1 MPERITRWP
10 LALAIH
16 MALASFASTAMAQ
29 TSTETT
35 EKTLAIVTVTASAD
49 ASAEGLSPAYAGG
62 QVATGARIG
71 FLGTQSLMDTP
82 FSSTSYTNELI
93 QDRHAHSVGDVLQ
106 NDPGVRVARGFG
118 NFQESYFIRGFLL
131 ASDEVAYNGLYGLLP
146 RQYVSAELF
155 ERVEVLRGA
164 NAFLNGAAP
173 AGGAIGGSVNLL
185 PKRAPQEDL
194 NRVTAGVSSGGQI
207 YTAADLARRFGED
220 KAHGVRLNAVRRSG
234 DTAVDNEKQDVNLV
248 SIGYDWRGDHVRLSA
263 DVGHQEFSLESPR
276 PNVTLGSSV
285 TSVPAAPDSR
295 SNYAQPWSY
304 SKERDTFGA
313 FRGEVDL
320 SDNVTAWAALGARE
334 TDEDNSLAN
343 PTVTNATTGAAT
355 TYRADNRRHDSVIS
369 GEAGVR
375 GKFETGAIKHS
386 LAATGSTYQLKA
398 KNSYQW
404 STSGALATN
413 IYNFSP
419 VTYPTTIGF
428 YGGVLESP
436 GLTRKEQF
444 TSFALS
450 DTLSV
455 LDDRLLL
462 TLGARHQNIHT
473 RGYNYNTGAQT
484 SEYDKNKLTPAAG
497 IVFKPLKNLSLYA
510 NYIESLA
517 SGGTAGSTAL
527 NAGEVLA
534 PYVSKQKEIGAKY
547 DAGNLGTSIALFTT
561 SKPSGYL
568 DSVTNI
574 YGTYGED
581 RHRGLE
587 ISVWGEAMRG
597 LRVLGGLTLLDA
609 EQRNTKGGA
618 TDGKKVIGVPSAQG
632 NLGVE
637 WDIPGLSGV
646 SADVRMVSTGS
657 SYANAANTLKV
668 PGWTRFDIGARYI
681 TEIGGQMVT
690 LRARVDNVFDKNY
703 WASVGGYPGY
713 GYLVAGNARTYSL
726 TATVDF

>member
-1 MPERITRWP
+1 MPERITRLP
-10 LALAIH
+10 IALAIQLALAS
-16 MALASFASTAMAQ
+16 LAPSAMAQ
-29 TSTETT
+29 NTSDET
-35 EKTLAIVTVTASAD
+35 EKTLSTVTVTASAD
-49 ASAEGLSPAYAGG
+49 ASAEGLSKPYAGG
-62 QVATGARIG
+62 QVATGARVG
-71 FLGTQSLMDTP
+71 FLGTQNIMDTP
-82 FSSTSYTNELI
+82 FSTTSYTNELI

-106 NDPGVRVARGFG
+106 NDPGVRVARGYG
-118 NFQESYFIRGFLL
+118 NFQESYFIRGFVLS
-131 ASDEVAYNGLYGLLP
+131 SDEVAYNGLYGLLP

-173 AGGAIGGSVNLL
+173 AGGGIGGSINLL
-185 PKRAPQEDL
+185 PKRAPEEDL
-194 NRVTAGVSSGGQI
+194 NRITAGVSSGGQL
-207 YTAADLARRFGED
+207 YNAADLARRFGEN
-220 KAHGVRLNAVRRSG
+220 KEHGLRLNAVRRSG
-234 DTAVDNEKQDVNLV
+234 DTAVDNEKQDVSLV
-248 SIGYDWRGDHVRLSA
+248 SLGYDWRGDHVRLSA
-263 DVGHQEFSLESPR
+263 DIGHQEFSLESPR
-276 PNVTLGSSV
+276 PSVTLGSSL
-285 TSVPAAPDSR
+285 TAVPAAPSGS
-295 SNYAQPWSY
+295 SNFAQPWSY

-320 SDNVTAWAALGARE
+320 TDNITAWAAFGARE

-343 PTVTNATTGAAT
+343 PTVTNAATGAAT

-375 GKFETGAIKHS
+375 GKFETAGIKHT
-386 LAATGSTYQLKA
+386 LAATASTYQLEA

-404 STSGALATN
+404 STLAALSTN
-413 IYNFSP
+413 IYNFTSAARP
-419 VTYPTTIGF
+419 SSIGY

-450 DTLSV
+450 DTLVMFNDSI
-455 LDDRLLL
+455 LL
-462 TLGARHQNIHT
+462 TLGARQQNIHT
-473 RGYNYNTGAQT
+473 RSYTYNNGALS
-484 SEYDKNKLTPAAG
+484 SEYDKSKLTPAAG

-517 SGGTAGSTAL
+517 AGGTAGSTAL
-527 NAGEVLA
+527 NAGTILA
-534 PYVSKQKEIGAKY
+534 PYVAKQKEIGAKY
-547 DAGNLGTSIALFTT
+547 DAGNLGAGIALFTT

-568 DSVTNI
+568 DSTTNLF
-574 YGTYGED
+574 GAYGED
-581 RHRGLE
+581 RHRGMEL
-587 ISVWGEAMRG
+587 SVYGEALRG
-597 LRVLGGLTLLDA
+597 LRLLGGLTLLDA

-637 WDIPGLSGV
+637 WDIPGTTGV

-668 PGWTRFDIGARYI
+668 PGWTRFDVGARYI
-681 TEIGGQMVT
+681 TDIAGKMVT
-690 LRARVDNVFDKNY
+690 LRARVDNVFNKDY

-726 TATVDF
+726 TATMDF